1 MPKSPLLLTLPLIL
15 LACSNGAEER
25 RSTSNPQHPFAME
38 SFGTFD
44 EPWAMSFLP
53 DGRLLVT
60 EKRGALKIFSPSSR
74 ATVDVAGVPE
84 VVDQGQGGFG
94 DVVLGPGYASDRT
107 IYLSWVEA
115 GDNGT
120 SGAVVARAKL
130 MEAQG
135 KARLDGL
142 QVVWRQRPKVQGDG
156 HFSQRIVFSP
166 DDQYMFIG
174 SGERQQFTPAQDMK
188 ANLGKIVRLR
198 PDGSVPPDNPFAARG
213 GVTAQ
218 IWSLGHRNILGLAFD
233 ADGRLWEQEM
243 GPRGGDEVNLV
254 KKGANY
260 GYPIVSNGD
269 HYSGKPIP
277 DHPARPEFEAPKVW
291 WNPAISPA
299 GLMIYSGNLF
309 PQWKGSLFLGA
320 LSGEALVRVAL
331 DGEKARKADQ
341 WQMDNRIREVEQGPD
356 GAIWLLEDGSGGRLL
371 KLTPGE

>member
-25 RSTSNPQHPFAME
+25 RSTSNPQPPFAME

-60 EKRGALKIFSPSSR
+60 EKKGALKIFSPSSG

-94 DVVLGPGYASDRT
+94 DVVLGPGYVSDRT

-166 DDQYMFIG
+166 DGQYMFIG

-269 HYSGKPIP
+269 HYSGEPIP

-291 WNPAISPA
+291 WSPSISPA
-299 GLMIYSGNLF
+299 GLMIYSGGLF

-341 WQMDNRIREVEQGPD
+341 WEMDNRIREVEQGPD